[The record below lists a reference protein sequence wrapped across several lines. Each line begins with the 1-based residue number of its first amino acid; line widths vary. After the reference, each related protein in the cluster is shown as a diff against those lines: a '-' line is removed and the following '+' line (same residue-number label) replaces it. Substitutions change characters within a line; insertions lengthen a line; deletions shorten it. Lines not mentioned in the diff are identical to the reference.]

1 MAKITAGVSTSHV
14 PAIGAAL
21 ARPGRLGHN
30 RRALSISAS
39 SFTNRECSRPPLP
52 CSPPLH
58 ACAFPA
64 SVAASLSS
72 EAGAVKLSGDNL
84 AANLSRQLAPVY
96 LVSGDEP
103 LLVNEAAD
111 AIRARARSQG
121 FTERELHVVE
131 RGFSW
136 DELIAGSRLMSLFA
150 ERKIIEIRMTNP
162 TPGEQGADAIIE
174 LISQPSP
181 DNLVLIITGKMDGR
195 VQSSRWVSAIEKHGV
210 VVQIWPLELARLPA
224 WIRERLA
231 KQNLKADADAATLL
245 AERVEGNLLAAHQ
258 EVEKLALLL
267 PPGPVTADTI
277 VEAVADSAR
286 FDVLQLGDAAM
297 RGQTARA
304 LRVLEGLRGED
315 VEPPIV
321 LWALNKD
328 LQWIARCQYLMRR
341 GQSADSAMNAL
352 YVWRNRQPAMK
363 QALARLRPA
372 TVRELLLSA
381 ERADR
386 MIKGVILRCDPWLE
400 FERLVAGLAGVKLA
414 RVA

>member
-1 MAKITAGVSTSHV
+1 MASG
-14 PAIGAAL
+14 
-21 ARPGRLGHN
+21 GRWRWLSGLGHN
-30 RRALSISAS
+30 PHIVS
-39 SFTNRECSRPPLP
+39 SGKP
-52 CSPPLH
+52 CHVSH
-58 ACAFPA
+58 FGA
-64 SVAASLSS
+64 SVLDLFFLVRSV
-72 EAGAVKLSGDNL
+72 AVKLSGDSL
-84 AANLSRQLAPVY
+84 AASLSRQLAPIY
-96 LVSGDEP
+96 LISGDEP

-111 AIRARARSQG
+111 AVRARARSQG

-131 RGFSW
+131 RGFDW
-136 DELIAGSRLMSLFA
+136 PGLISGSRAMSLFA

-174 LISQPSP
+174 LASDPSA
-181 DNLVLIITGKMDGR
+181 DNLVLIITGKMDAR
-195 VQSSRWVSAIEKHGV
+195 VQSSRWVNAIDKHGV
-210 VVQIWPLELARLPA
+210 VVQIWPVDLARLPA

-231 KQNLKADADAATLL
+231 RQNLKADAAAAALL

-277 VEAVADSAR
+277 IDAVADSAR

-297 RGQTARA
+297 RGNLARA
-304 LRVLEGLRGED
+304 IRVLEGLRGED

-328 LQWIARCQYLMRR
+328 LQWIARCQHLMRR

-363 QALARLRPA
+363 QALARLKPK

-386 MIKGVILRCDPWLE
+386 MIKGVVRSDPWLE
-400 FERLVAGLAGVKLA
+400 FERLLAGLAGVSLA
-414 RVA
+414 PVPVA

>member
-1 MAKITAGVSTSHV
+1 M
-14 PAIGAAL
+14 
-21 ARPGRLGHN
+21 
-30 RRALSISAS
+30 
-39 SFTNRECSRPPLP
+39 
-52 CSPPLH
+52 
-58 ACAFPA
+58 
-64 SVAASLSS
+64 
-72 EAGAVKLSGDNL
+72 KLSGDNL
-84 AANLSRQLAPVY
+84 AASLSRQLAPIY
-96 LVSGDEP
+96 LISGDEP

-111 AIRARARSQG
+111 AVRARARSQG

-131 RGFSW
+131 RGFDW
-136 DELIAGSRLMSLFA
+136 PGLIAGSRAMSLFA

-174 LISQPSP
+174 LATEPAA
-181 DNLVLIITGKMDGR
+181 DNLVLVITGKMDGR
-195 VQSSRWVSAIEKHGV
+195 VQGSRWVSAIEKHGAL
-210 VVQIWPLELARLPA
+210 VQIWPVELARLPA

-231 KQNLKADADAATLL
+231 RQNLKADAEAASLL

-277 VEAVADSAR
+277 IDAVADSAR

-297 RGQTARA
+297 KGNIARA

-315 VEPPIV
+315 FEPPIV

-328 LQWIARCQYLMRR
+328 LQWIARCQHSMRR

-363 QALARLRPA
+363 QALARLKPS

-386 MIKGVILRCDPWLE
+386 MIKGVIRSDPWLE
-400 FERLVAGLAGVKLA
+400 FERLVAGLAGVRLA
-414 RVA
+414 SAA

>member
-1 MAKITAGVSTSHV
+1 MPALGIAQGIALSIALSVDLSTA
-14 PAIGAAL
+14 
-21 ARPGRLGHN
+21 PGGRWRWLSGLGHN
-30 RRALSISAS
+30 PPIVS
-39 SFTNRECSRPPLP
+39 SGKP
-52 CSPPLH
+52 CHVSH
-58 ACAFPA
+58 FGA
-64 SVAASLSS
+64 SVLDPFFLVRSV
-72 EAGAVKLSGDNL
+72 AVKLSGDNL
-84 AANLSRQLAPVY
+84 AASLSRQLAPIY
-96 LVSGDEP
+96 LISGDEP

-111 AIRARARSQG
+111 AVRARARSQG

-131 RGFSW
+131 RGFDW
-136 DELIAGSRLMSLFA
+136 PGLISGSRAMSLFA
-150 ERKIIEIRMTNP
+150 ERKIIEIRMANP

-174 LISQPSP
+174 LASDPSA
-181 DNLVLIITGKMDGR
+181 DNLVLIITGKMDAR
-195 VQSSRWVSAIEKHGV
+195 VQSSRWVNAIDKHGV
-210 VVQIWPLELARLPA
+210 VVQIWPVDLARLPA

-231 KQNLKADADAATLL
+231 RQNLKADATAAALL

-277 VEAVADSAR
+277 IDAVADSAR
-286 FDVLQLGDAAM
+286 FDVLQLGEAAM
-297 RGQTARA
+297 RGNLARA
-304 LRVLEGLRGED
+304 IRVLEGLRGED

-328 LQWIARCQYLMRR
+328 LQWIARCQHLMRR

-363 QALARLRPA
+363 QALARLKPK

-386 MIKGVILRCDPWLE
+386 MIKGVVRSDPWLE
-400 FERLVAGLAGVKLA
+400 FERLLAGLAGVSLA
-414 RVA
+414 PAPVA